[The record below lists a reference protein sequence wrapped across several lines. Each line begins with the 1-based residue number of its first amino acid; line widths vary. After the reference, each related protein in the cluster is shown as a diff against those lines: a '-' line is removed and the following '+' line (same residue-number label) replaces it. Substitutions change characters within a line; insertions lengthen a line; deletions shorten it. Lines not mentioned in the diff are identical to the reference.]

1 MPHKTFK
8 EISNFISEF
17 SVSSFNKEDM
27 VIKYLKYFSI
37 EKLCFKLSEDN
48 KDYSFSKLDRTVSE
62 KEIKPYEP
70 EYNDLCR
77 LHYLILKRKTLT
89 VLEFGSGFSTSV
101 IAHALSILKEYFN
114 EWAIKNTRID
124 EPFCVHSLEP
134 NKNYIEITR
143 SRLSYNCLENS
154 KIYYCPVKLS
164 LHDNRLV
171 TFYDNF
177 PNVSPDLIYIDGPS
191 LFDTKENINGLALN
205 YKFRMPMAADLLRFE
220 FLLEPGTLVIVDGRT
235 LNSRFL
241 KSYLKREWKYYHDK
255 DGDVSYFELIEEPLG
270 NLNKKKIEF
279 CLENNWLL

>member
-114 EWAIKNTRID
+114 EWAIKNKPDFSHLKHEHNAEKQLEQEKNSPPNDDID
-124 EPFCVHSLEP
+124 F
-134 NKNYIEITR
+134 
-143 SRLSYNCLENS
+143 
-154 KIYYCPVKLS
+154 
-164 LHDNRLV
+164 
-171 TFYDNF
+171 
-177 PNVSPDLIYIDGPS
+177 
-191 LFDTKENINGLALN
+191 
-205 YKFRMPMAADLLRFE
+205 
-220 FLLEPGTLVIVDGRT
+220 
-235 LNSRFL
+235 
-241 KSYLKREWKYYHDK
+241 
-255 DGDVSYFELIEEPLG
+255 
-270 NLNKKKIEF
+270 
-279 CLENNWLL
+279 